1 MLMACSQQQPANEEN
16 NVAEDPGMANN
27 QNAIQNDENDEEEE
41 NIMENEND
49 QSNDEGED
57 KMNLENINS
66 TYRINE
72 QTSAVEPIGD
82 ANAKVVLLTFDD
94 APDQYALDIAQTL
107 ERLDANAI
115 FFVNGHFLQTEEEQE
130 VLKKLHDMGFVIG
143 NHTYSH
149 PNLNEL
155 SPEEQK
161 EEIVRLSD
169 LIETI
174 IGERPAF
181 FRPPYGI
188 TSDGVKQIVA
198 DEKMIHMNWT
208 FGYDWQEKYFDA
220 EALLEITLNAPELSN
235 GANILMHDRKWTL
248 EALEDI
254 VIGLRDQGYEIV
266 DPQLIEVRE

>member
-57 KMNLENINS
+57 KMNLENINP

-72 QTSAVEPIGD
+72 QTSAVEPIG
-82 ANAKVVLLTFDD
+82 
-94 APDQYALDIAQTL
+94 
-107 ERLDANAI
+107 DANAI